1 MPWGGTGKVSGP
13 ANILQ
18 LSQLTKDVD
27 SGPGGQGPFKAS

>member
-1 MPWGGTGKVSGP
+1 MPWGRAGKVSGP

-27 SGPGGQGPFKAS
+27 SGPEEQGPFKAS